1 MAQPTSD
8 ESDALARL
16 DRVHGPGGMKAALL
30 AVLLVPDQPGRLRA
44 WREETSLVGEA
55 ETIREDVERLGAA
68 VRLPWFELL
77 LARLG
82 GTPLHDRQGLLRSA
96 RRVLTAAHPGL
107 PIDRLLWLAMRR
119 HFGENPYALVH
130 APAEA
135 EIAQLPPADMRHV
148 ADYTAH
154 LARMV
159 PSDDPA
165 AGHGLDGRIDARQV
179 DLDAGLP
186 AGADRGFDLV
196 ICQRFRDQRLYPQL
210 VDALA
215 PGGLLVITV
224 LSEVGTPEPG
234 PFHAPAGELTR
245 AFADAPLDVLLD
257 REGDGAATLVGRR
270 RGDA

>member
-1 MAQPTSD
+1 MREDGERWDARYAGRSTGAPRVPEGLEAIDGVGTPAAGARCLDVACGLGEQSLWAAQAGYAVTAL
-8 ESDALARL
+8 DASAT
-16 DRVHGPGGMKAALL
+16 AIE
-30 AVLLVPDQPGRLRA
+30 QLRA
-44 WREETSLVGEA
+44 A
-55 ETIREDVERLGAA
+55 
-68 VRLPWFELL
+68 
-77 LARLG
+77 
-82 GTPLHDRQGLLRSA
+82 
-96 RRVLTAAHPGL
+96 
-107 PIDRLLWLAMRR
+107 
-119 HFGENPYALVH
+119 
-130 APAEA
+130 
-135 EIAQLPPADMRHV
+135 
-148 ADYTAH
+148 
-154 LARMV
+154 
-159 PSDDPA
+159 A

-245 AFADAPLDVLLD
+245 AFADAPLDVLVD